1 MTHLDLFSGIGGF
14 ALAAETVWPEI
25 EHTFCEIDP
34 FCRVVI
40 KKHWPNAHI
49 YGDIRTLTN
58 TRSEESCGIPGG
70 ERETIPT
77 LGTCD
82 LLTGGFPCQPFSHA
96 GKRKGTDDDRHL
108 WPEMRRVIQEFS
120 PRYVVAENVRGL
132 LSIEGGMVF
141 ETVCTDLEALGYEV
155 QPVILP
161 ACAVNAPH
169 RRDRVWIVARNTKY
183 DGCNGS
189 QDQKSSATRSDGNTA
204 WTKEIRKSARPA
216 LPRNQ
221 NESDSGWEEPWPQV
235 AARLCW
241 ASHGFSS
248 WLDGLVND
256 GIRLSNYEACKK
268 DGGKNMHLLWQA
280 IQSKEIQRSFG
291 RFFTLGEEEVLL
303 PFMRKFKEGF
313 KQGGLHG
320 TSKETPQ
327 GTLRNLRWHREVG
340 RSPQRRKHQ
349 EQLARKFTNIVPSM
363 PYETALEVAE
373 AWDCIRFAYTAIF
386 PEPIVLEGKKY
397 NSAHLRN
404 AALKAYGNAIVPQVA
419 IQIFQAIKQTEQI
432 HLKEQGI
439 V

>member
-216 LPRNQ
+216 LPRDDAADS
-221 NESDSGWEEPWPQV
+221 SDGRGTRFNKRQGEIQSGRDSWREDWPTV
-235 AARLCW
+235 ATRLCRVD
-241 ASHGFSS
+241 
-248 WLDGLVND
+248 DGLPD
-256 GIRLSNYEACKK
+256 G
-268 DGGKNMHLLWQA
+268 
-280 IQSKEIQRSFG
+280 
-291 RFFTLGEEEVLL
+291 V
-303 PFMRKFKEGF
+303 
-313 KQGGLHG
+313 
-320 TSKETPQ
+320 
-327 GTLRNLRWHREVG
+327 
-340 RSPQRRKHQ
+340 
-349 EQLARKFTNIVPSM
+349 ARPKG
-363 PYETALEVAE
+363 
-373 AWDCIRFAYTAIF
+373 W
-386 PEPIVLEGKKY
+386 
-397 NSAHLRN
+397 RN